1 MCFSTTPACL
11 LRQRVGLLDCTAVEQ
26 SSLSE
31 AELSAWAERLGS
43 LLQPGD
49 VVLLEGPMGAG
60 KTTFTRALARG
71 LAVDRPDRVC
81 SPTFNICLR
90 HAGPRPLVHV
100 DLFRLAEPAGDA
112 PPITSSGSV
121 GASAFEA
128 LGLDALVE
136 ESVEGDAVLVVEWAD
151 LWRDPPADHLRVI
164 LRMDGDRRGLV
175 IGASGPRH
183 AARMARF
190 TGDDAA

>member
-1 MCFSTTPACL
+1 MERSA
-11 LRQRVGLLDCTAVEQ
+11 
-26 SSLSE
+26 LSE
-31 AELSAWAERLGS
+31 AELSASAERLGA

-71 LAVDRPDRVC
+71 LGVDRPERVC

-90 HAGPRPLVHV
+90 HAGPRPLLHV
-100 DLFRLAEPAGDA
+100 DLFRLAEPSGDA
-112 PPITSSGSV
+112 VPTSSAGSV
-121 GASAFEA
+121 GAAAFEA

-136 ESVEGDAVLVVEWAD
+136 EAAEGDAILVVEWAD

-164 LRMDGDRRGLV
+164 LTMQGDRRGLV
-175 IGASGPRH
+175 FGATGPRH

-190 TGDDAA
+190 AGEFGT